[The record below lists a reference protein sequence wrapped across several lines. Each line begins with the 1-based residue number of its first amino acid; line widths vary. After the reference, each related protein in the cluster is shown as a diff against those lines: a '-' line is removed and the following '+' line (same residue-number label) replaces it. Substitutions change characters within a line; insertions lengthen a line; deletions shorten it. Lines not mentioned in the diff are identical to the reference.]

1 MMKLGSSEHWKLT
14 LKELTG
20 EGELSVK
27 PLLEY
32 FKPLIDWLVKENQK
46 YPEDKIGW

>member
-1 MMKLGSSEHWKLT
+1 MKLGISEHWRVA
-14 LKELTG
+14 LKELTD
-20 EGELSVK
+20 EDEIKVE